1 LDAWRK
7 SWTPLDEII
16 RKNIHG
22 RPSESTDFRLPTVRN
37 QQVISS
43 SLIAGSKIQQSQGAR
58 LDGLAR
64 RNAMALLTGRS
75 AG

>member
-1 LDAWRK
+1 M
-7 SWTPLDEII
+7 I
-16 RKNIHG
+16 
-22 RPSESTDFRLPTVRN
+22 RN